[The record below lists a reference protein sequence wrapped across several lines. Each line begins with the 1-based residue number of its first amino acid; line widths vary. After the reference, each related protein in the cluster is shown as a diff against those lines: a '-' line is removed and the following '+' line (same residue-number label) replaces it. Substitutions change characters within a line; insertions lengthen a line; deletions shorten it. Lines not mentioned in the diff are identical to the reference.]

1 MPANVKE
8 SPARGTGS
16 AWCPGLPGEGPRER
30 LLASGARAL
39 TDEDLLAV
47 FLGTG
52 VAGRPVTLLAR
63 DLLATAGGL
72 RALAEREP
80 AALANLAG
88 VGPARAARFVAALEM
103 ARRCLEQHLV
113 RTDVLAN
120 PAQTRRYLTARL
132 RHLRYEVFCCLFL
145 DSQHRVIAFRELFRG
160 TIDGASVYP
169 REVVAECLGHN
180 AAAVIFAHNH
190 PSGVAEPSTAD
201 RQITRRL
208 VEALALVDVRVLDHV
223 VVGEGEPVSFAERGL
238 L

>member
-1 MPANVKE
+1 MSA
-8 SPARGTGS
+8 PARV
-16 AWCPGLPGEGPRER
+16 ARPALPWQQDPQVTGPRER
-30 LLASGARAL
+30 LLASGPRGL
-39 TDEDLLAV
+39 SDDDLLAV

-52 VAGRPVTLLAR
+52 TAGRPVMQLAR
-63 DLLATAGGL
+63 DLLTSAGGL

-80 AALANLAG
+80 SALAALPG
-88 VGPARAARFVAALEM
+88 VGPARAARFSAALEM
-103 ARRCLEQHLV
+103 ARRCLEQSLV
-113 RTDVLAN
+113 RTDVMAN
-120 PAQTRRYLTARL
+120 PAQTRRFLTARL
-132 RHLRYEVFCCLFL
+132 RHLRHEVFCCLFL

-169 REVVAECLGHN
+169 REVVSECIAHN

-190 PSGVAEPSTAD
+190 PSGIAEPSLAD

-208 VEALALVDVRVLDHV
+208 ADALALVDVRVLDHM